1 MRHIVL
7 APLGFRARVW
17 DTSRTVTPWSEAM
30 TKKPRWRKLW
40 RAHDG
45 GTGGTQVQKRRG
57 KGTKDTRSRRRANG
71 SPRQIGEGRE
81 VTITGRAG
89 GDSSLSVDS
98 VTEISRHSQ
107 EGSISG
113 VSVQGKLSLWQR
125 SNSTFTCGQEQSK
138 GWSPAPNYRNRA
150 FGHGTAPAGGEGK
163 HTRGAG
169 APNPAATPTGMRQD
183 SFRER
188 R

>member
-1 MRHIVL
+1 M
-7 APLGFRARVW
+7 W

-30 TKKPRWRKLW
+30 TKKPRWHKLW

-45 GTGGTQVQKRRG
+45 GTGGTQVQKGRG

-125 SNSTFTCGQEQSK
+125 SNSTFTRWPRAEQGLEPSAQLQESGFWAWYCACRRGREAHEGGWGPKSSCHTHWDAAGQL
-138 GWSPAPNYRNRA
+138 P
-150 FGHGTAPAGGEGK
+150 
-163 HTRGAG
+163 
-169 APNPAATPTGMRQD
+169 
-183 SFRER
+183 FRER